1 MLFTVTLFLCVSCI
15 EASDVNITDSD
26 DDLEDSQD
34 LESDTSN
41 ILSTNKNE
49 ISLNETSQAEFSNTN
64 ESYTLTLS
72 DSSSGEISDDE
83 KLSLSAESE
92 YSPNT
97 TLNSENILTS
107 ASDDYLSESIDVSST
122 VKADNIT
129 KYYKGSTQ
137 YVAAFLDSSGNALAD
152 TDVTIK
158 VGSKTY
164 TRTTD
169 INGTVSLS
177 LNLKPGTYSVT
188 AVNPDT
194 GYELTTT
201 FKVLSTISAKNIN
214 KVAGSSKKF
223 KAKFFKSNGKA
234 LAGKKIKFKLNGKT
248 YKVKT
253 NSKGVASLSLKKLK
267 KGTYKIVC
275 YNKDGL
281 SKTYKIKVYKKPTA
295 ILKTNV
301 YTFNKN
307 DSSKVIKVKLTNSL
321 KTTLSGKTIK
331 ITVNKKT
338 YRKKT
343 NSKGIVTLELP
354 DLKKGAYTVK
364 YAFGGSKYFK
374 AKTVTSY
381 VVVIDSRNVTLDVKS
396 SSTFGK
402 GAGSSFKVAVTAGGV
417 KLINKKVTFE
427 VDGKNY
433 TKTTNAKG
441 IAALP
446 INLGI
451 GDYTVRYSVDND
463 SYVDAESGSSNI
475 TVVKRISTDLKWKS
489 KTVFTGSP
497 QTYKITLKDSNGKA
511 LSGQTIKLKV
521 SSKTYT
527 AKTSSKGVAKFKVG
541 LSIGS
546 YKVKVKYAGNDKYV
560 SDSLSKSVTVTY
572 SGLKS
577 GVNEI
582 NTISDLSQYLKSA
595 KHCKVGTKKLKKLV
609 KSLTKGLTSDSSKA
623 NAILNYVRDKISYS
637 FYYNTKYGASG
648 TLSAKKGNCVDKSH
662 LLVAM
667 FRTAGLHARYV
678 HGKCTFSS
686 GHTYGHVWTQVL
698 IGKTWVCADATS
710 SRNSLGKIANW
721 NTKSYSLDA
730 KYASLSF

>member
-1 MLFTVTLFLCVSCI
+1 MLFTVTLFLCVSCA
-15 EASDVNITDSD
+15 EASDVNMSDSD
-26 DDLEDSQD
+26 DDLEESQD
-34 LESDTSN
+34 LESETSN

-49 ISLNETSQAEFSNTN
+49 TSLNADFQTDSNK
-64 ESYTLTLS
+64 SYTTTLS
-72 DSSSGEISDDE
+72 DTSGDVEN
-83 KLSLSAESE
+83 LSLSAE
-92 YSPNT
+92 N
-97 TLNSENILTS
+97 NIVADTNLT
-107 ASDDYLSESIDVSST
+107 DDMNVSSS

-137 YVAAFLDSSGNALAD
+137 YTATFLDKSGNALAD

-169 INGTVSLS
+169 SSGTVSLS
-177 LNLKPGTYSVT
+177 LNLSPGTYSVV
-188 AVNPDT
+188 AANPVT
-194 GYELTTT
+194 GEELTTT
-201 FKVLSTISAKNIN
+201 FKVLSTISASAVK
-214 KVAGSSKKF
+214 KVVGSSKKF
-223 KAKFFKSNGKA
+223 KATFLKSNGKA

-281 SKTYKIKVYKKPTA
+281 SKTYKIKVYKKLSSK
-295 ILKTNV
+295 LKTEV

-307 DSSKVIKVKLTNSL
+307 DSKTIKVKLTNSL
-321 KTTLSGKTIK
+321 KTTPSGKTVK

-338 YRKKT
+338 YTKKT
-343 NSKGIVTLELP
+343 NSKGIVTLKLP
-354 DLKKGAYTVK
+354 SLKEGAYTVK
-364 YAFGGSKYFK
+364 YAFSGSKYYK
-374 AKTVTSY
+374 AKTVKNY
-381 VVVIDSRNVTLDVKS
+381 VVVISSRNVTMDVKS

-402 GAGSSFKVAVTAGGV
+402 GAGTPFKVSVTAGGV
-417 KLINKKVTFE
+417 KLINKQVTFE

-433 TKTTNAKG
+433 TKNTDAKG
-441 IAALP
+441 IASLP
-446 INLGI
+446 VDLDI
-451 GDYTVRYSVDND
+451 GNYTVRYSVEND
-463 SYVDAESGSSNI
+463 TLTDENSDSSNI
-475 TVVKRISTDLKWKS
+475 SVVKRTGAVLKWKS
-489 KTVFTGSP
+489 KTTFTGSP
-497 QTYKITLKDSNGKA
+497 KNFKITLKDANGKA
-511 LSGQTIKLKV
+511 MSGLTVKLKV
-521 SSKTYT
+521 NSKTYT
-527 AKTSSKGVAKFKVG
+527 AKTSSKGVAKFKVS
-541 LSIGS
+541 LSIGT
-546 YKVKVKYAGNDKYV
+546 YKVKVKFAGNNKYE

-577 GVNEI
+577 GVNEL

-595 KHCKVGTKKLKKLV
+595 KNCKVGTKKLKKLV

-623 NAILNYVRDKISYS
+623 NAIFTYVRDHISYS

-730 KYASLSF
+730 KYAGLSF